1 MQSSSP
7 IAAGNQCFSG
17 VPVWDEGFHWNHG
30 GKLGVLLKLFWY
42 SEFLLTRDGTSCQV
56 SLGQLIPSTDVQ
68 GGSYLV
74 AMTGGCSPV
83 LAREYSLLVVRANS
97 VVAGVGFNFL

>member
-1 MQSSSP
+1 M
-7 IAAGNQCFSG
+7 
-17 VPVWDEGFHWNHG
+17 WDEGLHWSHG
-30 GKLGVLLKLFWY
+30 GKLGVLLKLCWY

-56 SLGQLIPSTDVQ
+56 SLGQLVPSMDVQ

-83 LAREYSLLVVRANS
+83 LAWEYSLLVVRVNS
-97 VVAGVGFNFL
+97 VVAEVSIFSNRDIQALLSLWCEVHLY